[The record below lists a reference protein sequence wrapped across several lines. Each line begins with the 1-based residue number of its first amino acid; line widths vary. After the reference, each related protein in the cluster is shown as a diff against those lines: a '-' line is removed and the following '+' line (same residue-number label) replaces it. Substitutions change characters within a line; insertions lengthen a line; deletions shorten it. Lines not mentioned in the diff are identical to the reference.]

1 MATVVEDIM
10 PQYPS
15 RREHVRWRQC
25 LRLLSKI
32 HVEGNHLR
40 GKGVAL
46 TVSCC
51 LAPPKNGGKLP
62 ARQPCTCL
70 LAESAKHQL
79 PTASASPD
87 IIRARP
93 FVFVHRPVGCQPSIS
108 PYQRRCHIFLSLPH
122 QMMDKRVQLHALH
135 VFASRPDEG
144 STWKRHQNTLTRPVS
159 SLQVPTRG
167 VYTTDGF

>member
-1 MATVVEDIM
+1 M

-32 HVEGNHLR
+32 HVEGSHLR

-79 PTASASPD
+79 PAASASPD
-87 IIRARP
+87 IVRARP
-93 FVFVHRPVGCQPSIS
+93 FIFVYRPVGLFTKYLAIS
-108 PYQRRCHIFLSLPH
+108 AKMPHFPLAATSDDGQESAAARTARIRIKTRRRKYLEKTPEYFDSPGLELAGADAWC
-122 QMMDKRVQLHALH
+122 
-135 VFASRPDEG
+135 
-144 STWKRHQNTLTRPVS
+144 
-159 SLQVPTRG
+159 
-167 VYTTDGF
+167 VYD